1 LLDRLRASLS
11 GALSRLGSGAARVLP
26 SPTAW
31 TVIGLLLAVL
41 AFLEYGGKDQFAGGV
56 FVLLSALCDVVD
68 GAVARA
74 TGKASQRGAFLDSTL
89 DRVTEVLV
97 FLGIVL
103 GAYLDPLFVLLA
115 LSLSLLVSYV
125 RAKAD
130 ALGLSL
136 AGVGVGERSERLIVI
151 IVTSLLGIV
160 GLGVLVVAVLAGLTV
175 VERTYRVSKAL
186 KPKAAAAA
194 EVTQDLAVKA
204 QAFSPCGARPWP

>member
-1 LLDRLRASLS
+1 LLDRLRVSLS
-11 GALSRLGSGAARVLP
+11 GLLARLGSGAARVLP

-41 AFLEYGGKDQFAGGV
+41 AFLEYAGKDQVWGGL
-56 FVLLSALCDVVD
+56 FVLLSAFCDVVD

-74 TGKASQRGAFLDSTL
+74 TGKVSARGAFLDSTL

-97 FLGIVL
+97 YLGIVL
-103 GAYLDPLFVLLA
+103 GAFLDPFFVALS
-115 LSLSLLVSYV
+115 LSLSLLVSYI

-151 IVTSLLGIV
+151 IVASLLGIV
-160 GLGVLVVAVLAGLTV
+160 GIGVLLVAVLAGLTV
-175 VERTYRVSKAL
+175 VERTYRVSRAL
-186 KPKAAAAA
+186 GKPREAAPPPP
-194 EVTQDLAVKA
+194 TQDLPKA
-204 QAFSPCGARPWP
+204 